1 MNTTTFPI
9 TSYQFW
15 KAFLIHCRPYLFFV
29 SGVAGLSGM
38 ALVGGYDFTGL
49 RFWMAF
55 VPFFLGYGLGQAL
68 TDTFQVDTD
77 RLSAPYRPLSQGI
90 VSSEAVRWVS
100 LAGLFLCGA
109 SLVLL
114 NWRNLVFAVLTITGL
129 ATYTYFKKNF
139 WFAGPPYNAWIVALL
154 PLTGFM
160 AMSDGGFNLL
170 KNSDLALLA
179 LLSFFSYANFVLMG
193 YLKDISA
200 DRATGYHTFTVT
212 FGWNATVW
220 GGDVLVAVSILLAF
234 LLVKG
239 SMMGLVFMAIA
250 SAIALA
256 GQLFAHLT
264 SNKTEHN
271 ARFSIEATVRSFLL
285 WHLAVIVSRE
295 AGWLIPAALFYLA
308 FEAFLHWRP
317 ERSQI

>member
-1 MNTTTFPI
+1 MSTKPFPV
-9 TSYQFW
+9 TSFQFW
-15 KAFLIHCRPYLFFV
+15 KAYLVHCRPYLFFV

-38 ALVGGYDFTGL
+38 ALAGGNDAAGW

-68 TDTFQVDTD
+68 TDTFQIDTD

-90 VSSEAVRWVS
+90 VTPEAIRWVS
-100 LAGLFLCGA
+100 LVGLFLCGA

-114 NWRNLVFAVLTITGL
+114 NWRNLLFAVLTISGL

-139 WFAGPPYNAWIVALL
+139 WFGGPPYNAWIVALL

-160 AMSDGGFNLL
+160 AASGGGFNLL
-170 KNSDLALLA
+170 NNSDLILLA

-200 DRATGYHTFTVT
+200 DRATGYHTFPVT

-220 GGDVLVAVSILLAF
+220 VGDVLAALSMLLAF
-234 LLVKG
+234 LLVNG
-239 SMMGLVFMAIA
+239 STTGLIFVAIG
-250 SAIALA
+250 SAIAIA

-264 SNKTEHN
+264 SNKSEHN
-271 ARFSIEATVRSFLL
+271 ARFPIEATVRGFLL

-295 AGWLIPAALFYLA
+295 AGWLIAAVLFYIA

>member
-1 MNTTTFPI
+1 MSTKPYPV
-9 TSYQFW
+9 TSFQFW
-15 KAFLIHCRPYLFFV
+15 KAYLVHCRPYLFFV

-38 ALVGGYDFTGL
+38 ALFGGNDATSWQ
-49 RFWMAF
+49 FWMAF

-68 TDTFQVDTD
+68 TDTFQIDTD

-90 VSSEAVRWVS
+90 VTPEAIRWVS
-100 LAGLFLCGA
+100 LVGLFLCGA

-114 NWRNLVFAVLTITGL
+114 NWRNLLFAVLTITGL
-129 ATYTYFKKNF
+129 ATYSYFKKNF

-154 PLTGFM
+154 PLTGFI
-160 AMSDGGFNLL
+160 AMSGGGFNLL
-170 KNSDLALLA
+170 NNSDLILLA

-220 GGDVLVAVSILLAF
+220 VGDVLAVVSTLLAL
-234 LLVKG
+234 LLVKN
-239 SMMGLVFMAIA
+239 STLGLVFVAIG

-264 SNKTEHN
+264 SDKTEHN
-271 ARFSIEATVRSFLL
+271 ARFPIEATVRSFLI

-295 AGWLIPAALFYLA
+295 AGWLIAAGLFYLA
-308 FEAFLHWRP
+308 FEAFLYWRP